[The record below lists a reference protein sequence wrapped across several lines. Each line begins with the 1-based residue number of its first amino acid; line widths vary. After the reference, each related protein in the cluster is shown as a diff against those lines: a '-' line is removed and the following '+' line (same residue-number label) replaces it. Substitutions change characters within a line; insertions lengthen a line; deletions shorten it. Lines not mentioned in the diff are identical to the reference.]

1 MLPLLLLFHKKSRSA
16 PLLSGKHLR
25 NGSLSL
31 PTFCGFVIKANIYI
45 VKGKHVAVDSAIH
58 NPLGLPSGFS
68 NCFITAPH
76 IAKKPGDAPA
86 IRCLPLFRDSAPL
99 ARVIDEMTIHFR

>member
-1 MLPLLLLFHKKSRSA
+1 MQNNDVASE
-16 PLLSGKHLR
+16 LR
-25 NGSLSL
+25 Y
-31 PTFCGFVIKANIYI
+31 FCCPKENIHFGNICY
-45 VKGKHVAVDSAIH
+45 VAVDSAIH
-58 NPLGLPSGFS
+58 NPLGLLSGFS
-68 NCFITAPH
+68 NRFITAPH